1 MMVYHHTDMTQGVL
15 ISKIERSVSLVDQV
29 IDQIEKLVLE
39 GELSAGEKLPS
50 ERLLGERLG
59 VSRTVLREAL
69 SALSARGLV
78 QGIVGGGY
86 VVATPNSGVV
96 SSSLSIFLRA
106 GKTELDYSKV
116 HEVRKMLEVEIAGLA
131 ATRRSIDHVQQLE
144 FAQTKLRKAL
154 NPLDAEAFSDADVE
168 FHVILAQAA
177 ENPLMVLLIE
187 SVTDVM
193 RDVRRIGGSV
203 PGARRNAIR
212 FHDSILCAVRQG
224 DPNAAR
230 SAMAEHLDHSF
241 ITMSKALKQ
250 SKPEEK
256 IK

>member
-1 MMVYHHTDMTQGVL
+1 MDRV
-15 ISKIERSVSLVDQV
+15 IE
-29 IDQIEKLVLE
+29 QIETLVLE
-39 GELSAGEKLPS
+39 GELASGEKLPS

-69 SALSARGLV
+69 SGLSARGLV
-78 QGIVGGGY
+78 QAVPGGGY
-86 VVATPNSGVV
+86 LVATPDSGVV

-131 ATRRSIDHVQQLE
+131 ASRRSDDHVQLLE
-144 FAQTKLRKAL
+144 KAQKKLRKAL
-154 NPLDAEAFSDADVE
+154 SPLDPDAFSDADVE

-177 ENPLMVLLIE
+177 QNPLMVLLIE

-212 FHDSILCAVRQG
+212 YHDSILGAVRDS
-224 DPNAAR
+224 DPAAAR
-230 SAMAEHLDHSF
+230 KAMAEHLDHSF

-256 IK
+256 I